1 MRTRLRNA
9 AQRLFG
15 RTTSSRNLVLTGLL
29 ALLTLG
35 VLTLVGATL
44 TSLVAS
50 AGGSQRSLLPSTPVG
65 GNQPKQ
71 GIRLPQKLGVPAI
84 PVGANAP
91 AGGPAFTAAD
101 ATAYVNTHPVP
112 MATESG
118 PHTVTSVEFLTN
130 GQLNARRSGGYALGL
145 PDSTLLCYVEVQG
158 SITDRGPAGTR
169 PVTYQ
174 RVYEIF
180 DATTGY
186 QLAVGAD

>member
-1 MRTRLRNA
+1 MRTRLQNA

-65 GNQPKQ
+65 GNQPRQ
-71 GIRLPQKLGVPAI
+71 GYQTRAPGVPAI
-84 PVGANAP
+84 PVRANAP

-101 ATAYVNTHPVP
+101 ATAYVNTQPVP